1 MTTEKQIEFD
11 LKDLD
16 AEYTHGE
23 RNILTVSEIQKAGFL
38 YTAYPAFNA
47 HQETDEVWNNGSS
60 WTIQQG
66 NPKLTKTFL
75 LGEVKEW
82 DTSPIKPEVKQQS
95 IDQMKKLG
103 IKWVSQVYFGEIFIP
118 KDKTNGD
125 RYFHMFARAEIK
137 KD

>member
-1 MTTEKQIEFD
+1 MNNEQIELD

-16 AEYTHGE
+16 AEYAHGN

-47 HQETDEVWNNGSS
+47 HPETDEVWNADLS
-60 WTIQQG
+60 WTTQRG

-75 LGEVKEW
+75 LGEIEEW
-82 DTSPIKPEVKQQS
+82 DTHPIKPEVKQKA

-103 IKWVSQVYFGEIFIP
+103 IKWVHQVYFGEIFIP

-137 KD
+137 RY

>member
-1 MTTEKQIEFD
+1 MNEQLTFD

-16 AEYTHGE
+16 AEYTHGK
-23 RNILTVSEIQKAGFL
+23 RNILTVSEIQNAGFL

-47 HQETDEVWNNGSS
+47 HQETDEVWTSEKS

-66 NPKLTKTFL
+66 YPKLTKTFL

-82 DTSPIKPEVKQQS
+82 DAAYKIKPEVKQQA
-95 IDQMKKLG
+95 IDQMKKFG
-103 IKWVSQVYFGEIFIP
+103 IKWVCQVYFGEIYIP
-118 KDKTNGD
+118 KDQTNGD

-137 KD
+137 KN

>member
-16 AEYTHGE
+16 AEYTHGK

-66 NPKLTKTFL
+66 NPKLTKTFF

-82 DTSPIKPEVKQQS
+82 DTSPIKPEVKQQA
-95 IDQMKKLG
+95 IDEMKKLG

>member
-66 NPKLTKTFL
+66 YPKLTKTFL

-82 DTSPIKPEVKQQS
+82 DTSPIKPEVKQQA

-103 IKWVSQVYFGEIFIP
+103 IKWVHQVYFGEIFIP
-118 KDKTNGD
+118 KDQTNGD